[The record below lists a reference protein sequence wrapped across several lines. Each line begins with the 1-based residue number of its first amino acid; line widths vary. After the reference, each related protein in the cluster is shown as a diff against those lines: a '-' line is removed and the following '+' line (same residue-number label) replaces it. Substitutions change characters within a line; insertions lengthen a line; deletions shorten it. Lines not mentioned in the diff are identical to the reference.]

1 MDKVQILKKI
11 ESFLETQP
19 DHTFEFNEG
28 TTLDLVFWGN
38 CTTTRLYRV
47 YITDSPR
54 RADENLI
61 ITSRPTWDIE
71 DICDVDCVAH
81 FSLMECKQILDTI
94 VKQVAEKEYKTIHDM
109 LRENDADFDEI
120 YQSEEQVE
128 ITVTWGDWK
137 HSHAHLDH
145 LMREIGYRLIDE
157 RVIETDNSDC
167 YSSIHIYRKNGYV

>member
-11 ESFLETQP
+11 EGFLETQP

-28 TTLDLVFWGN
+28 TTLDLVFWGK

-54 RADENLI
+54 RADENII

-94 VKQVAEKEYKTIHDM
+94 VKQVAEK
-109 LRENDADFDEI
+109 
-120 YQSEEQVE
+120 
-128 ITVTWGDWK
+128 
-137 HSHAHLDH
+137 
-145 LMREIGYRLIDE
+145 
-157 RVIETDNSDC
+157 
-167 YSSIHIYRKNGYV
+167 

>member
-1 MDKVQILKKI
+1 MNKIQILNKI

-19 DHTFEFNEG
+19 DHTFVFNEG
-28 TTLDLVFWGN
+28 TTLDLVFWGK
-38 CTTTRLYRV
+38 CTTTRLYIV

-61 ITSRPTWDIE
+61 ITTRPTWDNE
-71 DICDVDCVAH
+71 NLCDVDCVAH

-94 VKQVAEKEYKTIHDM
+94 VKQVAEKEYKTIYDM
-109 LRENDADFDEI
+109 LRENNADFDEI
-120 YQSEEQVE
+120 CQSEEQIE
-128 ITVTWGDWK
+128 ISVTWGDWK

-157 RVIETDNSDC
+157 RVTETDNSDC
-167 YSSIHIYRKNGYV
+167 YSSVHIYKKNEYV